1 MTSSPPVSAT
11 DALDDLVQAVRD
23 VWADVLETD
32 TASIPADISFLSL
45 GGDSVLAVRMA
56 ALIRKRLGVN
66 LALSDVRVEH
76 TAAVL
81 AGLLH
86 ERGTA
91 GGLSRS
97 LSLDLERRKDPDAP
111 FPLLPL
117 QQGYFVGQ
125 QDAWELSYRSAHHYV
140 DIGLEDID
148 SDEIAEALQDALE
161 RLAEHQS
168 VLRARILP
176 DGRQRIL
183 PLDDPEAVPRLRVTD
198 LSTAGEE
205 EIATALSAIRREMST
220 EGPDPAAGCGLDM
233 RLTLLPGHRARLH
246 SSTSLLIIDGWSS
259 GVFYRDLF
267 ALVSDYNAVLA
278 PLEVDFG
285 DYVASLR
292 DLPDTEEWRQDRDW
306 WWNRLDDFPLPPALP
321 LVADPADVR
330 PRLMGT
336 RQAVLDAERW
346 AALRAHCAE
355 HGVTPSAAMF
365 AVFAAAVSRACGHR
379 RFLLNTLQ
387 LNRLPLHPD
396 VPRLVGAFSSTM
408 LMPVELPENPVF
420 ADLAISAQQSVSDA
434 LAHHLV
440 SGVEVSRELGR
451 RRGTRRPVAP
461 VVFQSTLGV
470 DAALGSEVP
479 HEAGPLGRIDLLSH
493 HQQLRTPQVALEL
506 RLFELRGEL
515 VVVFSLVEELFA
527 TEDVDRMF
535 QDVVS
540 TVASLVDKEGWSAP
554 VTLPTEWDTPRS
566 DAVGTAPG
574 GRLSVPSAPDG
585 SGEEHGPPRDDL
597 ERAVA
602 ADWAEL
608 LGCPVTDRAADFFA
622 LGGDSL
628 LAVRMLGV
636 LARKGVGRV
645 TPRRFLERP
654 TVAGLADAVR
664 EGGLGGPVAAG

>member
-1 MTSSPPVSAT
+1 MTTSAPLPVAP
-11 DALDDLVQAVRD
+11 DDLVQAVRG
-23 VWADVLETD
+23 VWADVLDTD
-32 TASIPADISFLSL
+32 ASSIPDDTSFLSL

-56 ALIRKRLGVN
+56 AVIRKRLGVS

-76 TAAVL
+76 TAVHL
-81 AGLLH
+81 AALLN
-86 ERGTA
+86 ERGSA
-91 GGLSRS
+91 GGGVPH
-97 LSLDLERRKDPDAP
+97 SLDLDIERRDDPDAP

-125 QDAWELSYRSAHHYV
+125 QDAFELSYRSAHHYV

-148 SDEIAEALQDALE
+148 SDEIVEALQDALE

-168 VLRARILP
+168 VLRARVLP

-183 PLDDPEAVPRLRVTD
+183 PLDDPDAMPRLRTTD
-198 LSTAGEE
+198 LSAAGEE
-205 EIATALSAIRREMST
+205 EIATELAAIRREMST
-220 EGPDPAAGCGLDM
+220 EGPDPAVSCGLDM
-233 RLTLLPGHRARLH
+233 RLTLLPGQRARLH

-267 ALVSDYNAVLA
+267 ALASDYNAVLA

-285 DYVASLR
+285 DYVTSLR
-292 DLPDTEEWRQDRDW
+292 DLPDTEQWQQDRDW
-306 WWNRLDDFPLPPALP
+306 WWDRLDTFPLPPALP
-321 LVADPADVR
+321 LVADPTDVR
-330 PRLMGT
+330 PTLMGT

-365 AVFAAAVSRACGHR
+365 AVFSAAMARACGHR

-408 LMPVELPENPVF
+408 LMPVQLPENPAF
-420 ADLAISAQQSVSDA
+420 ADLAVSAQQAMGDT
-434 LAHHLV
+434 LAHHLIT
-440 SGVEVSRELGR
+440 GVEVSRELGR

-470 DAALGSEVP
+470 DAALGTEVP
-479 HEAGPLGRIDLLSH
+479 QEAGPLGRIDLLSH

-527 TEDVDRMF
+527 AEDVDRMF
-535 QDVVS
+535 QDVMD
-540 TVASLVDKEGWSAP
+540 TVESLVAKEGWSAP
-554 VTLPTEWDTPRS
+554 VTLPAELDAPRS
-566 DAVGTAPG
+566 DLGGTG
-574 GRLSVPSAPDG
+574 GRLSVPAAP
-585 SGEEHGPPRDDL
+585 SRPNEEPGTPRDDL

-608 LGCPVTDRAADFFA
+608 LGCAVTDRATDFFG

-628 LAVRMLGV
+628 LAVRMLGS

-664 EGGLGGPVAAG
+664 ETVPAAQG

>member
-1 MTSSPPVSAT
+1 MTTSVSSVSPASLPVAP
-11 DALDDLVQAVRD
+11 DELVQAVRG
-23 VWADVLETD
+23 VWADVLDTD
-32 TASIPADISFLSL
+32 SASVPADASFLSL

-56 ALIRKRLGVN
+56 SLIRKRLGVS

-76 TAAVL
+76 TAVHL
-81 AGLLH
+81 AALLH
-86 ERGTA
+86 ERRTA
-91 GGLSRS
+91 GSGLPRN
-97 LSLDLERRKDPDAP
+97 LDLEVARRDDPDAP

-148 SDEIAEALQDALE
+148 GDEIAEALQDALE

-168 VLRARILP
+168 VLRARVLP

-183 PLDDPEAVPRLRVTD
+183 PLDDPDAVPRLRVTD
-198 LSTAGEE
+198 LSAAGEE
-205 EIATALSAIRREMST
+205 EIAAELATIRREMST
-220 EGPDPAAGCGLDM
+220 EGPDPAVGCGLDM
-233 RLTLLPGHRARLH
+233 RLTLLPGQRARLH
-246 SSTSLLIIDGWSS
+246 SATSLLIIDGWSS

-285 DYVASLR
+285 DYVTSLR
-292 DLPDTEEWRQDRDW
+292 DLPETEQWRADRDW
-306 WWNRLDDFPLPPALP
+306 WWDRLDDFPLPPELP

-330 PRLMGT
+330 PTLMGT
-336 RQAVLDAERW
+336 RQAVLDSERW

-365 AVFAAAVSRACGHR
+365 AVFSAAVARACGHR

-408 LMPVELPENPVF
+408 LMPIELPENPVF
-420 ADLAISAQQSVSDA
+420 ADLAAGAQQAMSDA
-434 LAHHLV
+434 LAHNLIT
-440 SGVEVSRELGR
+440 GVEVSRELGR

-479 HEAGPLGRIDLLSH
+479 YEAGPLGRIDLLSH
-493 HQQLRTPQVALEL
+493 HQQLRTPQVALEI

-535 QDVVS
+535 HDVVRS
-540 TVASLVDKEGWSAP
+540 VESLVAKEGWSAP
-554 VTLPTEWDTPRS
+554 VILPAELDAWQSDTH
-566 DAVGTAPG
+566 GPG
-574 GRLSVPSAPDG
+574 ARLSVPRTQ
-585 SGEEHGPPRDDL
+585 SGTDEEPGTPRDEL
-597 ERAVA
+597 EATIA
-602 ADWAEL
+602 AEWAQL
-608 LGCPVTDRAADFFA
+608 LGSAVTDRAADFFA

-636 LARKGVGRV
+636 LARKGTGRV

-654 TVAGLADAVR
+654 SVAGLADAVR
-664 EGGLGGPVAAG
+664 ETTPAT